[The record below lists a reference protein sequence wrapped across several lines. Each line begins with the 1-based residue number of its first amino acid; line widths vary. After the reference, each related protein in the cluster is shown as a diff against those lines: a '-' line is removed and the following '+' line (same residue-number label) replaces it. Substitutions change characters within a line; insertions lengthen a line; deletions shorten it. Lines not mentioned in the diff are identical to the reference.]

1 MKKDTAEKIGIM
13 GGTFDPPHFGH
24 FVIAQTAFEAL
35 GLGKVLFI
43 PTGKIVYKDTCGE
56 ADGRH
61 RFNMLKSV
69 IDSNPD
75 FELSDTELKRSGTSY
90 TADTLTR
97 LKEGEY
103 KDAELYFLVG
113 ADSLDYMDKWYRPE
127 VIFSLCT
134 VAVAERRG
142 FSSDEVEN
150 KIKLLNEKFGAKI
163 IRLSMPMIDVSSTM
177 LREMAGEGR
186 SIRYLTHDSV
196 IEYINK
202 HNLYGGG

>member
-1 MKKDTAEKIGIM
+1 MEKNAKKKIGIM

-24 FVIAQTAFEAL
+24 FAIAQTALESL
-35 GLGKVLFI
+35 GLHKVLFI
-43 PTGKIVYKDTCGE
+43 PTGKIVYKDTVGE

-75 FELSDTELKRSGTSY
+75 FELSDTELRRGGTSY
-90 TADTLTR
+90 TADTLMR
-97 LKEGEY
+97 LKEGDY

-127 VIFSLCT
+127 AIFGLCT
-134 VAVAERRG
+134 VAAAQRRG
-142 FSSDEVEN
+142 FSSAEIN
-150 KIKLLNEKFGAKI
+150 KKIKYLTERFGAEI
-163 IRLSMPMIDVSSTM
+163 TRLSMPMIDVSSTM
-177 LREMAGEGR
+177 LRDMIGKGR
-186 SIRYLTHDSV
+186 SIRYLTDDSV
-196 IEYINK
+196 IDYIKK